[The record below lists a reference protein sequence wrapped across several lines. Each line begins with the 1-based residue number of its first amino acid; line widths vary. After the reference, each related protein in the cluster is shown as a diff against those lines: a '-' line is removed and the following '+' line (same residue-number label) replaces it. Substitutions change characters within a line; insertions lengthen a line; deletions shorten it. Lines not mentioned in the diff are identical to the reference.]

1 MRLVV
6 KWGELES
13 FWETEGFKIRLW
25 EYLQTQSSSD
35 KKVGFP
41 EPIELS
47 LFSNTLNLFDQ
58 EISIQQDESKPLFLS

>member
-13 FWETEGFKIRLW
+13 FWETEGFKIWLW
-25 EYLQTQSSSD
+25 GYLQTQSSSD

-47 LFSNTLNLFDQ
+47 LLSNTLNLFDQ
-58 EISIQQDESKPLFLS
+58 ETSIQQNESKPLSLS